1 MTDRQKAKEKIRKLI
16 EKQNSGYHVNDKE
29 CKMLREA
36 YEITK
41 NFYFVRKG
49 ENGICRSRQAELRNK
64 AAVSDE

>member
-1 MTDRQKAKEKIRKLI
+1 MTIEKIKTLRKLI
-16 EKQNSGYHVNDKE
+16 EKQNAGYHVNDNE

-49 ENGICRSRQAELRNK
+49 KNGLCRNHR
-64 AAVSDE
+64 

>member
-1 MTDRQKAKEKIRKLI
+1 MNEKTIRKLI
-16 EKQNSGYHVNDKE
+16 EKQNSGYHVNANE

-49 ENGICRSRQAELRNK
+49 KNGLCGN
-64 AAVSDE
+64 